1 MKNGTVVISLAGHDK
16 GKLYVVVS
24 VKEEN
29 VFICDGKT
37 KLLSKPKKKKQK
49 HIADTGEYID
59 FSLYKPL
66 YDAHIKKELACLI
79 KKGGCCLG

>member
-1 MKNGTVVISLAGHDK
+1 MLSLAGHDK
-16 GKLYVVVS
+16 GKLYVVIS
-24 VKEEN
+24 ASEQI
-29 VFICDGKT
+29 VFLCDGKT

-59 FSLYKPL
+59 LSPYNPL

-79 KKGGCCLG
+79 KKGGCYLG